1 MTFPRIGWNHL
12 DIKRLMELLSSVERD
27 SVIDSDDVD
36 RKRPRTNEKSV
47 KEKQSSIIS
56 LFTGQ
61 DGSRTGPPIDL
72 PITSTSKQLEALV
85 NTLLENDDMVR
96 RYFVY

>member
-1 MTFPRIGWNHL
+1 
-12 DIKRLMELLSSVERD
+12 MELLSAVERD
-27 SVIDSDDVD
+27 SASALDDGD
-36 RKRPRTNEKSV
+36 RKRARVSEKSV

-56 LFTGQ
+56 LFTAQ

-85 NTLLENDDMVR
+85 NTLLENEDTVCVAIIK
-96 RYFVY
+96 F